1 MDPSEMTVK
10 ELKALVEGRGL
21 EVPKKAKKADL
32 IALLADEPAPA
43 VVAEEV
49 AVAAPAE
56 PASGALWAV
65 VDDECL
71 DWVRTMSETHSMP
84 EEDIVRGMIYC
95 SFNTM
100 RISGFFR
107 SLTCINGAL
116 SDKGHTRRWIR

>member
-1 MDPSEMTVK
+1 MDPSEMTVR
-10 ELKALVEGRGL
+10 ELKALVVGRGL

-32 IALLADEPAPA
+32 IALLADEP
-43 VVAEEV
+43 VEEV

-56 PASGALWAV
+56 PAPTALWAV
-65 VDDECL
+65 VDDACL

-100 RISGFFR
+100 RSNGMVK
-107 SLTCINGAL
+107 SKAAVTGAL
-116 SDKGHTRRWIR
+116 ADKGHVKRWIR